1 MTYRVEWVPDTY
13 IELAYIWALAPDPA
27 AVRLASR
34 AIEIDLATDPHL
46 TGQYLSEGL
55 WKLVRPLLVVHYTI
69 DTDQREVWITDVS
82 PTPRSTP

>member
-1 MTYRVEWVPDTY
+1 MNYRVGWVPDTY

-34 AIEIDLATDPHL
+34 AIELELATDPELKGRHL
-46 TGQYLSEGL
+46 AEGL

-69 DTDQREVWITDVS
+69 DPDRREVWITDVF
-82 PTPRSTP
+82 PTPHPTP